1 MPPRWLQT
9 LQRQLYLHF
18 CRSQSRPLDALS
30 LRIAGLMPP
39 DCSSVISIVSLS
51 SAALRLTCIG
61 QLEVCTACCLP
72 EDRVTAQGGPGD
84 VQALTLQVLL
94 KRNSNSKKE
103 GGAKDAVVAKLF
115 IAAIE
120 GIQSAISK
128 ANAEAGREAPLSG
141 DAAEV
146 AGAELKLAA
155 EAVESFQA
163 RSQPVVSRPSR
174 GSL

>member
-1 MPPRWLQT
+1 M
-9 LQRQLYLHF
+9 
-18 CRSQSRPLDALS
+18 
-30 LRIAGLMPP
+30 
-39 DCSSVISIVSLS
+39 
-51 SAALRLTCIG
+51 
-61 QLEVCTACCLP
+61 
-72 EDRVTAQGGPGD
+72 TAQGGAGD

-94 KRNSNSKKE
+94 KRNSSIKKAGGAIKKE

-128 ANAEAGREAPLSG
+128 ANTEAGREAPLSG

-146 AGAELKLAA
+146 AGAELKLAT

-163 RSQPVVSRPSR
+163 RSQPA
-174 GSL
+174 